1 MVLSALTGR
10 SKIDLFAWQGFGRA
24 GAHCSPC
31 FFALANDGFVRSR
44 LERVHARRI
53 IEVEKSC
60 NRYPTLKFQK

>member
-1 MVLSALTGR
+1 MQDRLIALAR
-10 SKIDLFAWQGFGRA
+10 LPAGRA
-24 GAHCSPC
+24 QCSPC